1 MSRQRNSAD
10 ALLLDGL
17 ELGGVE
23 PVDLGRDD
31 LRGGG
36 QAAVG
41 VRVPGHQER
50 VDAHHRLEHRQA
62 RGLGALLEA
71 LEHGGLH
78 LRVLAQVRVR
88 EAVLEA
94 RGALGLEH
102 LEQFVLVALRQHHRT
117 VELGPGVGA
126 HAAGLDVDELR
137 VVVRHVHP
145 LQRHVLAALE
155 LHQVLLPVDDEQ
167 GAARR
172 EHADVPR
179 VEPPVLVEVLCR
191 HLGHLVVAGGH
202 VVAAEPHLAAP
213 RAGLAVGVH
222 RVRAQVRLVVSVLEL
237 GLRVQNH
244 LEGAQGRA
252 GDADGGVL
260 GHLDGGARAR
270 LGEAVPLHQRA
281 VQRGAAPLL
290 HLAADRAAARQA
302 RLEAPA
308 DEGFEGLE
316 QNVEKGREA
325 VLLERQGLHLDCQV
339 DQEGEERA
347 LLGHLDLRARLDGLP
362 HLGPPRHEV
371 GLELLQAAVRVGA
384 LRPRR
389 QRLRVRVADG
399 VPEAVVGELG
409 AHLQNVRER
418 KVAQVDRPGTETRG
432 ELDLDGGDHGQDVAL
447 LNQHPLGVPRRPRRV
462 HDHRDGLGG
471 GRGRRARA
479 GRSEGDK
486 LVQAVELGRLAL
498 GHLLGVLGDLLR
510 GAERVGVHHGLDR
523 GHLPELAEHRRHSLP
538 VADDGG
544 DPALPYGL
552 DDGVNAEGGVAGGH
566 HDALGH
572 GPLRAHHPVRRGLVV
587 DQDAVVVD
595 VFGVFGLG
603 LDAALAEGGAELVD
617 QPAEIRVAAPLGLA
631 KHLGRVFEALVGLPP
646 EQRPG
651 SLGPLAGVRLVAR
664 GERLVE
670 RRHPGPQS
678 LGELALPE
686 RLHAAPHL
694 RRTSAGAVDGRFL
707 AAGLGEGGPPRREL
721 VQSVQR
727 PEAYEVEEQVE
738 EDEDQTREVEAQSKR
753 ETRHVGRASNVD
765 RQTREIT
772 KIVSTKICK

>member
-252 GDADGGVL
+252 GDADRGVV
-260 GHLDGGARAR
+260 GHLHGGARAR

-290 HLAADRAAARQA
+290 HLRADRPAARQA
-302 RLEAPA
+302 RFESAAHAP
-308 DEGFEGLE
+308 FELAEEEVE
-316 QNVEKGREA
+316 QWGEA
-325 VLLERQGLHLDCQV
+325 VLPGREGLAPDGQPDHVLA
-339 DQEGEERA
+339 GRPA
-347 LLGHLDLRARLDGLP
+347 LFGHLQLRPRLDALP
-362 HLGPPRHEV
+362 HLGHSGHERGLKLVEAAAGVALARAAEQSLGV
-371 GLELLQAAVRVGA
+371 GVAN
-384 LRPRR
+384 
-389 QRLRVRVADG
+389 RVA
-399 VPEAVVGELG
+399 EAVVGELG
-409 AHLQNVRER
+409 AELENMGQGQVGQVER
-418 KVAQVDRPGTETRG
+418 VIRKHRF
-432 ELDLDGGDHGQDVAL
+432 ELDLDGGNGGEGVSVLDH
-447 LNQHPLGVPRRPRRV
+447 HPLGVPRRARRV

-471 GRGRRARA
+471 RRGGRA
-479 GRSEGDK
+479 GVGFPEGEEGAQGMHLD
-486 LVQAVELGRLAL
+486 LSAARGGAASRFEEGGQRVLGALLGR
-498 GHLLGVLGDLLR
+498 
-510 GAERVGVHHGLDR
+510 AERVRVHHQS
-523 GHLPELAEHRRHSLP
+523 ERR
-538 VADDGG
+538 
-544 DPALPYGL
+544 
-552 DDGVNAEGGVAGGH
+552 
-566 HDALGH
+566 
-572 GPLRAHHPVRRGLVV
+572 
-587 DQDAVVVD
+587 
-595 VFGVFGLG
+595 
-603 LDAALAEGGAELVD
+603 
-617 QPAEIRVAAPLGLA
+617 
-631 KHLGRVFEALVGLPP
+631 HLGR
-646 EQRPG
+646 
-651 SLGPLAGVRLVAR
+651 
-664 GERLVE
+664 
-670 RRHPGPQS
+670 
-678 LGELALPE
+678 
-686 RLHAAPHL
+686 
-694 RRTSAGAVDGRFL
+694 
-707 AAGLGEGGPPRREL
+707 
-721 VQSVQR
+721 
-727 PEAYEVEEQVE
+727 
-738 EDEDQTREVEAQSKR
+738 TR
-753 ETRHVGRASNVD
+753 
-765 RQTREIT
+765 
-772 KIVSTKICK
+772 

>member
-252 GDADGGVL
+252 GDADRGVV
-260 GHLDGGARAR
+260 GHLHGGARAR

-302 RLEAPA
+302 AFEAAA
-308 DEGFEGLE
+308 DDLLEGLE
-316 QNVEKGREA
+316 EEGEERGEA
-325 VLLERQGLHLDCQV
+325 ALLLSQGLHLDREA
-339 DQEGEERA
+339 DEEGR
-347 LLGHLDLRARLDGLP
+347 GGARLFHLELGARFDVLP
-362 HLGPPRHEV
+362 HLGHPRHEH
-371 GLELLQAAVRVGA
+371 GLELFKAAVRVA
-384 LRPRR
+384 LLRTA
-389 QRLRVRVADG
+389 QKRLGVGVPDRVAED
-399 VPEAVVGELG
+399 EVGELRG
-409 AHLQNVRER
+409 HLQNVRQG
-418 KVAQVDRPGTETRG
+418 QVTQVHRTLVQNAA
-432 ELDLDGGDHGQDVAL
+432 ELDLHGADHGDNVLVLDEHA
-447 LNQHPLGVPRRPRRV
+447 LGVARGPGGV
-462 HDHRDGLGG
+462 HDHRQALRGG
-471 GRGRRARA
+471 PVRRGRVAPPQVQHLRQAHELAAPR
-479 GRSEGDK
+479 
-486 LVQAVELGRLAL
+486 LVGEAVLA
-498 GHLLGVLGDLLR
+498 LLR
-510 GAERVGVHHGLDR
+510 GAEHVRVDHHLER
-523 GHLPELAEHRRHSLP
+523 RHLPRLLQHAGDRLS
-538 VADDGG
+538 VADEHGDAALLDGLG
-544 DPALPYGL
+544 HRVHAQGR
-552 DDGVNAEGGVAGGH
+552 VRRGH
-566 HDALGH
+566 HDRLRH
-572 GPLRAHHPVRRGLVV
+572 GPLRADHPVRRGLVV